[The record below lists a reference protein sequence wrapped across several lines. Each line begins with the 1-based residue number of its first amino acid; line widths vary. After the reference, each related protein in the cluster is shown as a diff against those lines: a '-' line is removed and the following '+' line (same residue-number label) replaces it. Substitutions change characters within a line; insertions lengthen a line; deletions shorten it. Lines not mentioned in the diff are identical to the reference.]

1 MKLKH
6 DLAGAGKSTL
16 MKLLCDDLNPTDGL
30 IRKHSHLRI
39 ARFHQVRPVQTY
51 VIASIDF
58 FSNSIL
64 PTN

>member
-1 MKLKH
+1 
-6 DLAGAGKSTL
+6 